1 MIHSIRPSLLQY
13 PSSFGFWAQSFY
25 QMSTGMIELV
35 GVGPSVYESLPA
47 LNAAFVPNSIRLMSQ
62 VQEDSIPLLKGKQ
75 GIDNQYF
82 ICKNNSCSAPMTSV
96 ELILANI

>member
-1 MIHSIRPSLLQY
+1 
-13 PSSFGFWAQSFY
+13 
-25 QMSTGMIELV
+25 MSTGMIELV
-35 GVGPSVYESLPA
+35 GVGPSVYDSLPT

-75 GIDNQYF
+75 VIDNQYF
-82 ICKNNSCSAPMTSV
+82 ICKNNSCSAPMTNV

>member
-1 MIHSIRPSLLQY
+1 
-13 PSSFGFWAQSFY
+13 
-25 QMSTGMIELV
+25 
-35 GVGPSVYESLPA
+35 

-62 VQEDSIPLLKGKQ
+62 AQEDSIPLLKDKQ
-75 GIDNQYF
+75 GIDNQFF